1 MGICTVPTST
11 SGRHLPYLF
20 RMTETTPPAP
30 LFELAWR
37 ELLFQH
43 TEGLGGAFARGTVS
57 AYCGFDPTASSLH
70 VGNLIPVM
78 GLVHLQRAGHR
89 PIALV
94 GGGTGMIGDP
104 SGRSSERTLQTLETI
119 AENAAGI
126 RGQLARF
133 LDFDGPNAAKLVN
146 NADWL
151 TSMSLLEF
159 LRDTGK
165 HFSINYMLAKDSV
178 KSRLDGG
185 ISFTEFSYMLLQARD
200 FLELHLREGVSL
212 QLGGSDQWG
221 NITAGLELIRK
232 TTGAEAHALTFPLIT
247 NANGSKFGK
256 SESGA
261 VWLDAERTSPY
272 QFFQFW
278 MGADDRDVSRFLRFF
293 TLLPQ
298 DEIVALDEA
307 VRSAPEQRA
316 AQRALATDVTTRV
329 HGAAAAQVAREVSA
343 LLFEKADVN
352 TLSAQALEALRAE
365 IPFAQYVAPA
375 ETTATA
381 DELDVLE
388 CLTALGVAASRGA
401 AKRLVEQGGV
411 SVNGAKLSANDRVVS
426 RDRLLRGRYLLIKK
440 GARDFGLIEA

>member
-1 MGICTVPTST
+1 VIFPEVV
-11 SGRHLPYLF
+11 YLS
-20 RMTETTPPAP
+20 RMTESTPPAP
-30 LFELAWR
+30 LFDLAWR

-43 TEGLGGAFARGTVS
+43 TEGLAAAFARGQVS
-57 AYCGFDPTASSLH
+57 GYCGFDPTAASLH

-119 AENAAGI
+119 AANADGI

-133 LDFDGPNAAKLVN
+133 LDFDGPRGAKLVN

-151 TSMSLLEF
+151 TSLSLLDF

-178 KSRLDGG
+178 KSRLEGG
-185 ISFTEFSYMLLQARD
+185 ISFTEFSYMLLQAHD
-200 FLELHLREGVSL
+200 FLELHQREGVTL

-232 TTGAEAHALTFPLIT
+232 TTGAEAHALTLPLIT

-256 SESGA
+256 SEAGA

-272 QFFQFW
+272 QFYQFW
-278 MGADDRDVSRFLRFF
+278 MGADDRDVSKFLRFF
-293 TLLPQ
+293 TLL
-298 DEIVALDEA
+298 ERETIEA
-307 VRSAPEQRA
+307 FDQSVRTSPEKRD
-316 AQRALATDVTTRV
+316 AQRALAADVTTRV
-329 HGAAAAQVAREVSA
+329 HGADAARVAREVSA
-343 LLFEKADVN
+343 LLFEKADPA
-352 TLSAQALEALRAE
+352 TLSDGALAALRGE
-365 IPFAQYVAPA
+365 IPFAVYTAPA
-375 ETTATA
+375 DTTATG
-381 DELDVLE
+381 DEIDVYE

-401 AKRLVEQGGV
+401 AKRLLEQGGV
-411 SVNGAKLSANDRVVS
+411 SVNGAKLSASDRVVS

-440 GARDFGLIEA
+440 GARDFGLMECAAS